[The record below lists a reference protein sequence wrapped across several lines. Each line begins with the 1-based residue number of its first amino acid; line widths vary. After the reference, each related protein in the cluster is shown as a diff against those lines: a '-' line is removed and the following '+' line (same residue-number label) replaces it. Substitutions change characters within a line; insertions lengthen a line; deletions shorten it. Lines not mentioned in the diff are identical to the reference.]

1 MLHNDRCGMLHEST
15 FNLGLRKMCVI
26 ILCTE
31 LLTLSIE
38 DSFEVPSLTEFW
50 GIMIAN

>member
-1 MLHNDRCGMLHEST
+1 MLHNDRCEMFYESI
-15 FNLGLRKMCVI
+15 FNLGLRNMCVI

-38 DSFEVPSLTEFW
+38 DSFEVPSLTKFW